1 MKGWLLDTN
10 VVSSLMNPNGAPSVK
25 AWARAQDER
34 SFYIS
39 VLTLA
44 EYDKGIHNL
53 PEEHPDRSRYAAA
66 RSALAERFAGR
77 LLSIAD
83 ADVLLWG
90 RLAGEIK
97 RQTTH
102 PPPLI
107 DTLLASAAINND
119 LCLVTRNEKDV
130 KLTGAVVL
138 NPWDHAGAGSRR
150 V

>member
-25 AWARAQDER
+25 AWARAQDEG
-34 SFYIS
+34 SLYIS
-39 VLTLA
+39 ILTLA

-53 PEEHPDRSRYAAA
+53 PADHVDRSRYVAA
-66 RSALAERFAGR
+66 RKALADRFEAR
-77 LLSIAD
+77 LLSVAD

-90 RLAGEIK
+90 QLAGDIK
-97 RQTTH
+97 RRTSH

-107 DTLLASAAINND
+107 DTLLAAAAINND

-130 KLTGAVVL
+130 KLTGAVLL
-138 NPWDHAGAGSRR
+138 NPWDQSGAT
-150 V
+150 